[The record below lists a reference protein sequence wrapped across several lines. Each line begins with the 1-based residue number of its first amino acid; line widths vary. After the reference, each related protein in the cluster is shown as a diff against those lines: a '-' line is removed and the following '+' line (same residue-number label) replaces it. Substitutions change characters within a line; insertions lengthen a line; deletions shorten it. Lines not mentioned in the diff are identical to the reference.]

1 MRILG
6 NIIWFFMAGWILAIL
21 TYLSGLIL
29 TILVV
34 TAPVGLGLMEYGKF
48 LFLPFTHDMV
58 RKKKGSITDAVHM
71 TYQTYANIVK
81 VIYIIVFGI
90 WLFIGGIFTVIGQFI
105 TIIGIPC
112 AIVLAKSLGTIFN
125 PVDKVCIS
133 HDLAEELRRRV
144 AAAKADEIS
153 GVQQS
158 AAAES
163 LQNCEY
169 DVMPQ
174 KLSVVTIVATVCSVV
189 LVLLAAMVVLPR
201 VNLLATREDA
211 EISKLATNLSTVRY
225 ELDAYYI
232 SQGKF
237 ASDLSAMTNVPL
249 ISNGVNSAYLMGA
262 NIYKCFVI
270 SVDNKKKM
278 ITIEKGPDAENNICR
293 GTYELPGVPKM
304 LSEPISVKKSY

>member
-6 NIIWFFMAGWILAIL
+6 NIIWFFMAGWIFAIL

-29 TILVV
+29 TVLVV

-58 RKKKGSITDAVHM
+58 HKKKGSITDAVHM

-169 DVMPQ
+169 DVTPQ
-174 KLSVVTIVATVCSVV
+174 KLSVVPIIGIVVVV
-189 LVLLAAMVVLPR
+189 LLVVLIGLPR
-201 VNLLATREDA
+201 LSATREDA
-211 EISKLATNLSTVRY
+211 EISKLATNLMTV
-225 ELDAYYI
+225 ESDISSYYTAT
-232 SQGKF
+232 GKF
-237 ASDLSAMTNVPL
+237 DDFLAMTNVRLEP
-249 ISNGVNSAYLMGA
+249 NGANSAYLMGA
-262 NIYKCFVI
+262 NIHKCFII
-270 SVDNKKKM
+270 SLDAKKKT

-293 GTYELPGVPKM
+293 GAYEYSHVVKM
-304 LSEPISVKKSY
+304 LSAPIPVKTY

>member
-6 NIIWFFMAGWILAIL
+6 NIIWFFLGGWILAIL
-21 TYLSGLIL
+21 AYLSGLIL

-144 AAAKADEIS
+144 AAARADEIS

-174 KLSVVTIVATVCSVV
+174 KLSVVTIAATVCSVV

-201 VNLLATREDA
+201 VSLLATREDA
-211 EISKLATNLSTVRY
+211 EISKLATNLMTIENDISS
-225 ELDAYYI
+225 YYGAT
-232 SQGKF
+232 GKF
-237 ASDLSAMTNVPL
+237 GDFLAMTNVKLEP
-249 ISNGVNSAYLMGA
+249 NGANSAYLMGA
-262 NIYKCFVI
+262 DIYKCFII
-270 SVDNKKKM
+270 SLDAKKKT

-293 GTYELPGVPKM
+293 GAYEYSHVVKM
-304 LSEPISVKKSY
+304 LSAPIPVKTY